1 MRLLKRQGLILFTC
15 LFIVLLLIHT
25 AFGLYHGSLVNE
37 YTEVVDG
44 SLQDTSDSEVTS
56 LVSTLNQTPG
66 NNTVSSEKVR
76 AIKNSLTTMTILQF
90 VLILSGLPLTFFMVM
105 NMTRKNKKFAA
116 LTREIEENNKTYVF
130 NSLDNVDCDNE
141 EEIKSRLLTNLKKAR
156 EFIKAISS
164 GNYGIEWEG
173 MNEQNKEAN
182 RDSIAGELIHMREQ
196 MEAVKQ
202 QDQIR
207 IWTTEGLSK
216 FGEIIRNNQDNFDKL
231 SESLISNVVNYLGA
245 KVGGLFILEE
255 DEKDNK
261 KYLSLRACYAY
272 DRKKF
277 ITKRTEIGE
286 GMIGQC
292 YLEGHTIHLAKVPDN
307 YLTITSGLGGA
318 NPNSLLVIPLRTN
331 DKIEGVLELAS
342 LKPFKPHEIEFLE
355 KLGELLAS
363 SIINVKSGE
372 KTTQLLAVSR
382 EQAEEMRAQEE
393 EMRQNMEELEATQEQ
408 MNRTVEELGTIRS
421 TLEKEKYLLDSLMD
435 NIPDAIYFKDQQSKF
450 IRLSKYLADIFHRK
464 VDELIGKSDFDFQ
477 DHAHAQEAFDD
488 EKNIMATQKPKID
501 YVEKEVLTDG
511 SEHWVSTTKMPLI
524 NARGEVVGTFGI
536 SRDVTKLKKLE
547 IAVLNKDKSFIEE
560 KKQYEEKIKSLEERI
575 KIYEERGGE

>member
-1 MRLLKRQGLILFTC
+1 MGLIKRQGLILFIC
-15 LFIVLLLIHT
+15 LFAGLLLIHT
-25 AFGLYHGSLVNE
+25 AFSFYHRSLVNE
-37 YTEVVDG
+37 YAKFAEGSSQNISDTED
-44 SLQDTSDSEVTS
+44 TS
-56 LVSTLNQTPG
+56 LVSTVDQMAG
-66 NNTVSSEKVR
+66 NNTVSSEKAK
-76 AIKNSLTTMTILQF
+76 AITNSLTIMTILQILM
-90 VLILSGLPLTFFMVM
+90 VLSGFPLTFFVGL
-105 NMTRKNKKFAA
+105 NITRNNKKLAS
-116 LTREIEENNKTYVF
+116 LTKEIEENNKTYVF
-130 NSLDNVDCDNE
+130 NSLEKVDYDNE
-141 EEIKSRLLTNLKKAR
+141 QEIKLRLLANLKKAR

-173 MNEQNKEAN
+173 MSEENKEVN
-182 RDSIAGELIHMREQ
+182 RETIAGELIHMREQ
-196 MEAVKQ
+196 MEVVKQ

-216 FGEIIRNNQDNFDKL
+216 FGEIIRNNQNNFDKL

-261 KYLSLRACYAY
+261 QFLLLRASYAY

-277 ITKRTEIGE
+277 ISKRIEIGE

-292 YLEGHTIHLAKVPDN
+292 YLEGHTIHMAKVPNN
-307 YLTITSGLGGA
+307 YLAITSGLGGA
-318 NPNSLLVIPLRTN
+318 NPNSLLIIPLRTN
-331 DKIEGVLELAS
+331 EKIEGVLELAS
-342 LKPFKPHEIEFLE
+342 LKPFRPHEIEFLE

-363 SIINVKSGE
+363 SIINVKTGE

-408 MNRTVEELGTIRS
+408 MNRTVAELGTIKS

-435 NIPDAIYFKDQQSKF
+435 NIPDAIYFKDRQSKF
-450 IRLSKYLADIFHRK
+450 IRLSKYLADNFHRK
-464 VDELIGKSDFDFQ
+464 VDDLIGKSDFDFQ
-477 DHAHAQEAFDD
+477 DHAHAQEAFED

-511 SEHWVSTTKMPLI
+511 SEHWVSTTKMPLV
-524 NARGEVVGTFGI
+524 NTKGEVVGTFGI

-547 IAVLNKDKSFIEE
+547 IEVLNKDKSLMEE
-560 KKQYEEKIKSLEERI
+560 KKQFEEKIKSLEKRL
-575 KIYEERGGE
+575 KTYEEHGEE